1 MDSDLR
7 LEQQVCFA
15 LYAASRAS
23 TSAYRHALASVGLT
37 YPQYLAL
44 LALWEE
50 DGLTV
55 RQLGD
60 RLLLDS
66 GTLSPLLSRLE
77 HAGLV
82 ERSRSADDGRR
93 VLVRLTAAGAR
104 LRAEAETIQCSL
116 LDRLDMPEEDLAQL
130 RTLAQRLVT
139 SLERADRVEGADRLD
154 P

>member
-1 MDSDLR
+1 MNSDLR

-66 GTLSPLLSRLE
+66 GTLSPLLARLE
-77 HAGLV
+77 NAGLV
-82 ERSRSADDGRR
+82 ARSRSTEDGRS
-93 VLVRLTAAGAR
+93 VHVHLTEAGVR
-104 LRAEAETIQCSL
+104 LRARAETIQRSL
-116 LDRLDMPEEDLAQL
+116 LDRLDMSEEDLVRL
-130 RTLAQRLVT
+130 RTLARRLVT
-139 SLERADRVEGADRLD
+139 SIEGADRD
-154 P
+154 GR

>member
-1 MDSDLR
+1 MDPDLR
-7 LEQQVCFA
+7 LEEQVCFA

-44 LALWEE
+44 LVLWEE

-66 GTLSPLLSRLE
+66 GTLSPLLARLE

-82 ERSRSADDGRR
+82 ERSRSVGDGRS
-93 VLVRLTAAGAR
+93 VHVHLTEAGGR
-104 LRAEAETIQCSL
+104 MRAEAETIQCSL
-116 LDRLDMPEEDLAQL
+116 LDRVDMPHEDLVQL

-139 SLERADRVEGADRLD
+139 SLEGPTGAASSVSRS
-154 P
+154 

>member
-1 MDSDLR
+1 M
-7 LEQQVCFA
+7 
-15 LYAASRAS
+15 
-23 TSAYRHALASVGLT
+23 
-37 YPQYLAL
+37 
-44 LALWEE
+44 LWEE

-66 GTLSPLLSRLE
+66 GTLSPLLARLE

-82 ERSRSADDGRR
+82 ERSRSVGDGRS
-93 VLVRLTAAGAR
+93 VHVHLTEAGGR

-116 LDRLDMPEEDLAQL
+116 LDRVDMPQEDLVQL

-139 SLERADRVEGADRLD
+139 SLEGADRGD
-154 P
+154 Q

>member
-1 MDSDLR
+1 MDADLR
-7 LEQQVCFA
+7 LEEQVCFA

-44 LALWEE
+44 LVLWEE

-82 ERSRSADDGRR
+82 ARSRSAGDGRSVR
-93 VLVRLTAAGAR
+93 VHLTEAGAK
-104 LRAEAETIQCSL
+104 LRAEAERIQCAL
-116 LDRLDMPEEDLAQL
+116 LDRVDMPKEDLVQL
-130 RTLAQRLVT
+130 RTLATRLMN
-139 SLERADRVEGADRLD
+139 SLEGADRTEF
-154 P
+154 

>member
-1 MDSDLR
+1 MSEILGPMPADLR
-7 LEQQVCFA
+7 LDHQVCFS

-60 RLLLDS
+60 RLHLDS
-66 GTLSPLLSRLE
+66 GTLSPLLARLE
-77 HAGLV
+77 NAGLV
-82 ERSRSADDGRR
+82 ARSRSADDGRS
-93 VLVRLTAAGAR
+93 VHVHLTESGEK

-116 LDRLDMPEEDLAQL
+116 LGRLDMSEEDLLQL
-130 RTLAQRLVT
+130 RTLAQRLVD
-139 SLERADRVEGADRLD
+139 SLEAGA
-154 P
+154 